1 MFCYLI
7 LTLFCGK
14 DNNGTCQ
21 PTQVGA
27 CIPCQYYPG
36 ENIYY
41 YQIKES
47 QYWSSGFVAYSY
59 YDSLCTE
66 EYSSVI
72 SALEQCSPDK
82 GWQNCIFFS
91 LITSAT
97 TLSLTLTSTEA
108 VAVSFIGED
117 DLIYT
122 QISSNK
128 VSAQGVNLS
137 SVQVHS
143 DGKNFFVERQVS
155 STQYTSNLGVF
166 TLGQTYTHTPFT
178 FTVSASE
185 VDFPLPPA
193 SSDVT
198 TVYFEPFFSA
208 QVTDDSSY
216 STLYQYNAGIYVF
229 VDGSYSLDGLV
240 LTNPFYSIQNMTF
253 YPPFQSNNNHGE
265 LVFQLEASSSPF
277 LTVECHQNS
286 ISLMSNTGYTYECE
300 MGSLRGSFLSLSIE
314 VGEQKI
320 RQPDEMSFSL
330 F

>member
-1 MFCYLI
+1 M
-7 LTLFCGK
+7 
-14 DNNGTCQ
+14 
-21 PTQVGA
+21 GA
-27 CIPCQYYPG
+27 CIPCQFYTGDNTYYF
-36 ENIYY
+36 
-41 YQIKES
+41 QIKES
-47 QYWSSGFVAYSY
+47 KYWSSGYVAYAY

-66 EYSSVI
+66 EYSYI
-72 SALEQCSPDK
+72 DLYPEQCSSENA
-82 GWQNCIFFS
+82 WESCMFFS
-91 LITSAT
+91 QITSAT

-108 VAVSFIGED
+108 VVVSFIGDD

-122 QISSNK
+122 RISSNK
-128 VSAQGVNLS
+128 VSAQGENLGG
-137 SVQVHS
+137 VQVHS
-143 DGKNFFVERQVS
+143 GGKNFFVERQVS

-178 FTVSASE
+178 FTVSANE

-193 SSDVT
+193 PSAADLT
-198 TVYFEPFFSA
+198 TVYFKPFFSA

-216 STLYQYNAGIYVF
+216 LTVREYNSEIYVF

-253 YPPFQSNNNHGE
+253 YPPFQPYSNHGE
-265 LVFQLEASSSPF
+265 LGFQLEASSSPF
-277 LTVECHQNS
+277 LTVGCYQYTTF
-286 ISLMSNTGYTYECE
+286 LMSNSAYTYNIYECE
-300 MGSLRGSFLSLSIE
+300 MGSLNRIINYGSFLSLSLE